1 MTFVETRV
9 APFLRTFITQ
19 EEEEKRPICNNAVV
33 YDRERRLHHSSAS
46 IDPLCLVNDTA
57 LDQTATL
64 QQLRIS
70 KEERDTGRLILSDNY
85 ASFRNDI
92 SVLMMARKERKP
104 KPRFP
109 HKRAIICTQ
118 RLYNLSEAGRH
129 EAGRELRHRL
139 ERRDGHYDILP
150 VSKVVKSNPAQ
161 MHPLHLESKKQEGRM
176 RRDPLSEA
184 SKFRMDK
191 KHGLRVDRFKSYSG
205 DAEQRF
211 VMLASPTESTC
222 TFSDKSYASKQESVG
237 ANLFAKYP
245 TAISDAA
252 NVVKFKQDF
261 LPLRPTLRIDDLD
274 KIADTLRDAEKVVI
288 SVGNDNLEV
297 EVCFG
302 LPHTL

>member
-1 MTFVETRV
+1 
-9 APFLRTFITQ
+9 
-19 EEEEKRPICNNAVV
+19 
-33 YDRERRLHHSSAS
+33 
-46 IDPLCLVNDTA
+46 
-57 LDQTATL
+57 
-64 QQLRIS
+64 
-70 KEERDTGRLILSDNY
+70 
-85 ASFRNDI
+85 
-92 SVLMMARKERKP
+92 MARKERKP

-161 MHPLHLESKKQEGRM
+161 MHPLQLESEKQEGRM
-176 RRDPLSEA
+176 RRDSLSEA

-245 TAISDAA
+245 T
-252 NVVKFKQDF
+252 DF

-274 KIADTLRDAEKVVI
+274 KIADTLRDAEEVVI

-297 EVCFG
+297 EHRELYLEEGAANSKMQAVES
-302 LPHTL
+302 LDEMQALTSYAIAKDTISIYITDDSKL